1 LIDEDGKNLGI
12 FKFDEIFKI
21 AEERNTGLIL
31 ISEKANPPVVR
42 LGDYYKYLYKLKK
55 QSKKE
60 KKSELKEIRV
70 SFQEAEGDLI
80 RKAKQIEEFY
90 QNVSKYFQLAK
101 KKKVRLQL
109 LVTRGKEVIKGPTD
123 DIIEDN
129 FSSKFLC
136 APCYEPWYNLIIDPL
151 GNVGPCITSASFASK
166 SLNVTK
172 MSLKEIWYGRE
183 FDEIRKKRLNKIPL
197 PQCSHCTV
205 TEMRKQIRSQLIDYL
220 KKINEL
226 DKFR

>member
-31 ISEKANPPVVR
+31 ISEKADPPVVR

-80 RKAKQIEEFY
+80 RKAKQIEEFLKEGD
-90 QNVSKYFQLAK
+90 QVRLRMILKGRQMLHVDLAK
-101 KKKVRLQL
+101 EKFKKILDNIEIPFKIIND
-109 LVTRGKEVIKGPTD
+109 IKQQG
-123 DIIEDN
+123 N
-129 FSSKFLC
+129 
-136 APCYEPWYNLIIDPL
+136 NLILI
-151 GNVGPCITSASFASK
+151 IA
-166 SLNVTK
+166 
-172 MSLKEIWYGRE
+172 
-183 FDEIRKKRLNKIPL
+183 RK
-197 PQCSHCTV
+197 
-205 TEMRKQIRSQLIDYL
+205 
-220 KKINEL
+220 
-226 DKFR
+226 

>member
-1 LIDEDGKNLGI
+1 MIDEDGKNLGI

-80 RKAKQIEEFY
+80 RKAKQIEEFLKEGD
-90 QNVSKYFQLAK
+90 QVRLRMILKGRQMLHIDLAK
-101 KKKVRLQL
+101 EKFKKILDNIEIPFKIIND
-109 LVTRGKEVIKGPTD
+109 IKQQG
-123 DIIEDN
+123 N
-129 FSSKFLC
+129 
-136 APCYEPWYNLIIDPL
+136 NLILI
-151 GNVGPCITSASFASK
+151 IA
-166 SLNVTK
+166 
-172 MSLKEIWYGRE
+172 
-183 FDEIRKKRLNKIPL
+183 RK
-197 PQCSHCTV
+197 
-205 TEMRKQIRSQLIDYL
+205 
-220 KKINEL
+220 
-226 DKFR
+226 